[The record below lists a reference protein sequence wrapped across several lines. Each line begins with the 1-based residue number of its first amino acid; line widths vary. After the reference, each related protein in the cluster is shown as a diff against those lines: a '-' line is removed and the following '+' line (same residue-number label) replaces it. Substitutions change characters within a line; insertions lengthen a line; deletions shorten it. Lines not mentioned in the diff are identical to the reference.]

1 MLSKTAS
8 FSSSGAEQI
17 RFSPVPKYFHSKK
30 GLERPFP
37 HLFTELQ
44 MVLLRIR
51 VYPEPVRSRKLCHKW
66 SIFPCYS
73 ATAWVPFGQCIH
85 FLLDPYSPSFYSLY
99 IPKRVARK
107 NHEQALRHPP
117 PFHCF
122 ARPLAGGGGI
132 CARFSRAPNKRVGP
146 FRCAGIHPA
155 SPHTGGM
162 PSGFRRGCSILQVK
176 SSAAG
181 PGHTSGG
188 VHLSPC
194 PSSDAGPPVFSHPR
208 VPPPFMARPP
218 ALPPSPTFPLIPF
231 PSSSVHPACGPPEP
245 SLSQG

>member
-1 MLSKTAS
+1 M
-8 FSSSGAEQI
+8 
-17 RFSPVPKYFHSKK
+17 
-30 GLERPFP
+30 
-37 HLFTELQ
+37 
-44 MVLLRIR
+44 
-51 VYPEPVRSRKLCHKW
+51 CHKW
-66 SIFPCYS
+66 SFFPCYS
-73 ATAWVPFGQCIH
+73 ATEGVPFGQCIH

-99 IPKRVARK
+99 ISKRVARK

-122 ARPLAGGGGI
+122 ARPLAGDGGI
-132 CARFSRAPNKRVGP
+132 CARFSRARHKRVGP
-146 FRCAGIHPA
+146 LQCAGIHPA

-162 PSGFRRGCSILQVK
+162 PSGFRRGFYILQVK
-176 SSAAG
+176 SPPAG

-188 VHLSPC
+188 VPLSPC

-218 ALPPSPTFPLIPF
+218 ALPPSPSFPLIPF
-231 PSSSVHPACGPPEP
+231 PSSSVHRACGPPVP

>member
-1 MLSKTAS
+1 
-8 FSSSGAEQI
+8 
-17 RFSPVPKYFHSKK
+17 
-30 GLERPFP
+30 
-37 HLFTELQ
+37 

-194 PSSDAGPPVFSHPR
+194 PSSDACVLSSPSAPALHGAASCPSPFPHLPFDPLPFVVCAPR
-208 VPPPFMARPP
+208 VRASRAF
-218 ALPPSPTFPLIPF
+218 PF
-231 PSSSVHPACGPPEP
+231 PGIACGQVAKSHAKHSSCRVQRMGREGR
-245 SLSQG
+245 LRG